1 MTDPIIAR
9 LDRVKA
15 LTDAATDGP
24 WEAREGDY
32 GHEVIADDP
41 EPGDLVIAHEVTQGH
56 DDGQFDA
63 EFIAAMRTDAVWME
77 AVIRAVMEAADEMD
91 RNAQRLF
98 MTSLPGSPGYDMG
111 LVSQAGAERIRKAV
125 QDAMGG
131 AG

>member
-1 MTDPIIAR
+1 MTDQIIAR

-15 LTDAATDGP
+15 LADGATDGP

-77 AVIRAVMEAADEMD
+77 AVIRAVMEKHAPDEH
-91 RNAQRLF
+91 NEC
-98 MTSLPGSPGYDMG
+98 TSCHTDVLDPAPWPCPTVRDM
-111 LVSQAGAERIRKAV
+111 

-131 AG
+131 VHE